1 MSSIPDITETELWTI
16 ESTLK
21 ERWADKTVEI
31 QPADVEIKLYPGDR
45 ETTDCP
51 AIFWQVDD
59 ANFVI
64 IKTAERKFR
73 SQFYYRGFQQY
84 GTGKVEYDDL
94 ADCVTTM
101 LQVHADKESM
111 NREELESEKK

>member
-1 MSSIPDITETELWTI
+1 MSSIPDITETEVWTV

-21 ERWADKTVEI
+21 ERWTDRTVEV
-31 QPADVEIKLYPGDR
+31 QLADVEIKLHPGDR
-45 ETTDCP
+45 DTTECP

-59 ANFVI
+59 ANFI
-64 IKTAERKFR
+64 IVKVAEKIYR

-84 GTGKVEYDDL
+84 GTGKPEFDDL
-94 ADCVTTM
+94 TDCVMTM

-111 NREELESEKK
+111 NREESENENK